1 MPTVATPPHGTL
13 PWQTHNIMTMA
24 DAAEILSLFT
34 QGAAVTNSDQFLL
47 YAADGVNGNHA
58 VKITAEVV
66 KAYLLSGF
74 SVTIGDDGYWY
85 IGGEKTNVKS
95 EGTTPRFTRGT
106 DGVYYS
112 LDKGTTWSLLFNYSD
127 TTGQIILYHTES
139 VVAIRPNVFNK
150 WGEMPALNITLG
162 PEVSNALNEYMIEFV
177 SGETATELTF
187 PDNIKWIDDVLVPEP
202 NTTYQI
208 SIVNGLAVY
217 AGWSKS

>member
-1 MPTVATPPHGTL
+1 MA
-13 PWQTHNIMTMA
+13 NMTSQELLA
-24 DAAEILSLFT
+24 LFS
-34 QGAAVTNSDQFLL
+34 QGASINNSDQFLIHS
-47 YAADGVNGNHA
+47 AGGVGGNNA
-58 VKITAEVV
+58 VKVTAETVR
-66 KAYLLSGF
+66 AYLLQRMA
-74 SVTIGDDGYWY
+74 VTIGDDGYWY

-95 EGTTPRFTRGT
+95 EGTTPQFTRRT

-127 TTGQIILYHTES
+127 ATGQIILYHTES
-139 VVAIRPNVFNK
+139 VVSIRPNVFNK

-177 SGETATELTF
+177 SGDTATELTL

-217 AGWSKS
+217 AGWPNT